1 MIRWDCMADPS
12 LLINPDDNRLVIHVA
27 GRWTIETLER
37 LPFFRKQEFPGLENE
52 GAVVLD
58 GAGIEAL
65 DPSGAY
71 KLMLGL
77 RKSGFDPAQLQLRNL
92 PPSALH
98 VWQLVDTSL
107 QQIQT
112 ETQAPKSSL
121 LTQTGR
127 TTLAAWRHV
136 HGFTGF
142 VGQLATETF
151 RLARRPGSFRLKEF
165 VAQMEA
171 IFVYAIPISA
181 AMIFLLGVVF
191 AYLLGV
197 QAEKFGANIFVVD
210 GVSAAVLR
218 ELSPVIVAILVAGRT
233 GAAITAQLGTMKVN
247 EEIDA
252 LSVLG
257 LSPVAVL
264 VVPRILALVI
274 ALPLLVFIGDVAG
287 ILGGMLVAKTQL
299 GLEFSQF
306 WERLDSIMKIQTVL
320 VGMGKAPVFAV
331 FIGLIACRMGMTVAR
346 DARSV
351 GLHTTS
357 TVVQSIVAVIV
368 LNAIFAVAFTELG
381 I

>member
-1 MIRWDCMADPS
+1 MADPGMT
-12 LLINPDDNRLVIHVA
+12 D
-27 GRWTIETLER
+27 
-37 LPFFRKQEFPGLENE
+37 PGLQTSQEEGHLVVHVTGSWTLQTLGHLPSFPRQEND
-52 GAVVLD
+52 APVILD
-58 GAGIEAL
+58 GAKVEVL

-71 KLMLGL
+71 KLISGL
-77 RKSGFDPAQLQLRNL
+77 RASGFEPAHLQLRNL
-92 PPSALH
+92 SPSALQ
-98 VWQLVDTSL
+98 VWGLVSQSL
-107 QQIQT
+107 QQT
-112 ETQAPKSSL
+112 RSEGEPPSLGFLAKTGQA
-121 LTQTGR
+121 
-127 TTLAAWRHV
+127 TLDAWRHV
-136 HGFTGF
+136 RGFTSF
-142 VGQLATETF
+142 VGQLAVETF
-151 RLARRPGSFRLKEF
+151 RLTRRPGSFRMKEF
-165 VAQMEA
+165 VVQMEA
-171 IFVYAIPISA
+171 IFVYAVPISA
-181 AMIFLLGVVF
+181 AMLFLLGVVF

-252 LSVLG
+252 LSVMG

-264 VVPRILALVI
+264 VVPRILALII

-306 WERLDSIMKIQTVL
+306 WERLDSIMKVKTVL

-368 LNAIFAVAFTELG
+368 LNAIFAVAFTELD

>member
-1 MIRWDCMADPS
+1 
-12 LLINPDDNRLVIHVA
+12 
-27 GRWTIETLER
+27 
-37 LPFFRKQEFPGLENE
+37 
-52 GAVVLD
+52 
-58 GAGIEAL
+58 
-65 DPSGAY
+65 
-71 KLMLGL
+71 
-77 RKSGFDPAQLQLRNL
+77 
-92 PPSALH
+92 
-98 VWQLVDTSL
+98 
-107 QQIQT
+107 
-112 ETQAPKSSL
+112 
-121 LTQTGR
+121 
-127 TTLAAWRHV
+127 
-136 HGFTGF
+136 
-142 VGQLATETF
+142 VGQLAVEIF
-151 RLARRPGSFRLKEF
+151 RLTRRPGSFRMKEF
-165 VAQMEA
+165 VVQMEA
-171 IFVYAIPISA
+171 IFVYAVPISA
-181 AMIFLLGVVF
+181 AMLFLLGVVF

-252 LSVLG
+252 LSVMG

-264 VVPRILALVI
+264 VVPRILALII

-287 ILGGMLVAKTQL
+287 IFGGMLVAKTQL

-306 WERLDSIMKIQTVL
+306 WERLDSIMKITTVL

-368 LNAIFAVAFTELG
+368 LNAIFAVAFTELD

>member
-1 MIRWDCMADPS
+1 MADPGLQTS
-12 LLINPDDNRLVIHVA
+12 QEEGHLVVRVT
-27 GRWTIETLER
+27 GRWTLQTLDR
-37 LPFFRKQEFPGLENE
+37 LPHFPRPEN
-52 GAVVLD
+52 AVPVILD
-58 GAGIEAL
+58 GSGIEAL

-71 KLMLGL
+71 KLITGL
-77 RKSGFDPAQLQLRNL
+77 RASGFDPVRLQLRNL
-92 PPSALH
+92 SPQALQ
-98 VWQLVDTSL
+98 VWGLVSQSL
-107 QQIQT
+107 QQVRSGA
-112 ETQAPKSSL
+112 EPPSL
-121 LTQTGR
+121 GFLARTGR
-127 TTLAAWRHV
+127 AALDTWHHV
-136 HGFTGF
+136 RGFTGF
-142 VGQLATETF
+142 VGQLAVEIF
-151 RLARRPGSFRLKEF
+151 RLTRSPGSFRMKEF
-165 VAQMEA
+165 VAQMED
-171 IFVYAIPISA
+171 IFVYAIPIAA

-197 QAEKFGANIFVVD
+197 QAQKFGANIFVVD

-252 LSVLG
+252 LSVMG

-299 GLEFSQF
+299 GLEYSQF
-306 WERLDSIMKIQTVL
+306 LERLDNILQVKTVL
-320 VGMGKAPVFAV
+320 VGMGKAPVFAI